1 MTNPDFKTYIVTLKE
16 NAAVENFKKA
26 INAIGGEI
34 GHEYSL
40 IKGFSIKI
48 PSISASEL
56 HKTEGIN
63 TIEEDKENAM
73 PHFAVIYF
81 FIFK

>member
-48 PSISASEL
+48 PSIR
-56 HKTEGIN
+56 IN
-63 TIEEDKENAM
+63 TIEEDKE
-73 PHFAVIYF
+73 VKIQ
-81 FIFK
+81 